1 MPASAGFLG
10 FVTPLSDNLYTMSD
24 QFDIGKGFAHSAGDL
39 ADSEITRLFH
49 TVEEI
54 RLRYAG
60 KRNSAENLEAMRDEI
75 LTKLMEQG
83 ILATLD
89 PAPCFYG
96 EPPVLEI
103 IGRVGGHADHKYGFD
118 HEKKGWEV
126 RKSVERNEDWLG
138 EKEGVNKRRDSKKK

>member
-1 MPASAGFLG
+1 MR
-10 FVTPLSDNLYTMSD
+10 DE
-24 QFDIGKGFAHSAGDL
+24 FDIGKGFAHAAGDL
-39 ADSEITRLFH
+39 ADSEITRLFK
-49 TVEEI
+49 TVEDI
-54 RLRYAG
+54 RMRYAG
-60 KRNSAENLEAMRDEI
+60 KRNTSENLEAMRDEI
-75 LTKLMEQG
+75 LTRLMEQG

-103 IGRVGGHADHKYGFD
+103 IGRISGHSEHKTGFD

-138 EKEGVNKRRDSKKK
+138 QKEGVNKRKDGGK

>member
-1 MPASAGFLG
+1 MGASPS
-10 FVTPLSDNLYTMSD
+10 VTGMKD
-24 QFDIGKGFAHSAGDL
+24 QFDIGKGFAHAAGDL
-39 ADSEITRLFH
+39 ADSEIQRLFQ
-49 TVEEI
+49 TVEEV

-60 KRNSAENLEAMRDEI
+60 RANTAENLEQLRDEV

-96 EPPVLEI
+96 DPPVLEI
-103 IGRVGGHADHKYGFD
+103 IGRISGHVQNTQGFD

-126 RKSVERNEDWLG
+126 RKSVERGEDWLG
-138 EKEGVNKRRDSKKK
+138 QKEGINKRKDDKKRKRKKK